1 MKKKNSKKKKIGI
14 FTGYYLP
21 HLGGVERYTEKLIE
35 QLQALNYE
43 IVIVT
48 SNHDDLKSLEV
59 RNVKIY
65 RLPIHSLFKQR
76 YPLPNITKEWKLLY
90 HKIEKENFD
99 FIICN
104 TRFHL
109 TTMIG
114 AKLAKKQCIPAIVIE
129 HGSNHFTVNNK
140 VLDYF
145 GSIYEHCLTNY
156 LKKYISHFYGVSYR
170 CNEWLKHFKI
180 NAKDVLYNAIDDQAY
195 DYYKEKHD
203 PVVDKNKIVITFA
216 GRLIKEKGIYLLLDA
231 FQNLKKRY
239 SNIQLIVAGNGPIL
253 DHLKNS
259 YQDNDIIFRGKLPYD
274 KVMALYN
281 DTDIFVHPSMFPE
294 GLPTAILEAGIM
306 KCAIIAT
313 DRGGTVEVINQKDYG
328 IIMEENRESLEAA
341 LVTLIENEEQREHL
355 KSSIHNRILE
365 QFTWKIT
372 AQKVSKVLE
381 DLKNEK

>member
-1 MKKKNSKKKKIGI
+1 MKKKNNSKKKIGI

-21 HLGGVERYTEKLIE
+21 HLGGVERYTEKLVE
-35 QLQALNYE
+35 QMQILNYDT
-43 IVIVT
+43 VIVT
-48 SNHDDLKSLEV
+48 SNHDNLKSIEK
-59 RNVKIY
+59 NNIKIY
-65 RLPIHSLFKQR
+65 RLPIYNLFKQR
-76 YPLPNITKEWKLLY
+76 YPLPKRNKVWKKLY
-90 HKIEKENFD
+90 KQIEDEKFD

-114 AKLAKKQCIPAIVIE
+114 AKLAKKHHIPAIVIE

-145 GSIYEHCLTNY
+145 GSVYEHALTNN

-170 CNEWLKHFKI
+170 CNEWLKHFNI
-180 NAKDVLYNAIDDQAY
+180 NADGVLYNAIDGQAY
-195 DYYKEKHD
+195 EYYKNSHD
-203 PVVDKNKIVITFA
+203 PVADKNKIVISFA
-216 GRLIKEKGIYLLLDA
+216 GRLIKEKGIYLLLEA
-231 FQNLKKRY
+231 FQSLKDKY
-239 SNIQLIVAGNGPIL
+239 SNIQLIVAGSGPTL
-253 DHLKNS
+253 DHLKKI
-259 YQDNDIIFRGKLPYD
+259 YQDKDIVFRGKLPYD

-313 DRGGTVEVINQKDYG
+313 DRGGTVEVINQEDYG
-328 IIMEENRESLEAA
+328 IIMEENVESLKDSLE
-341 LVTLIENEEQREHL
+341 TLIKNKKQRENL
-355 KSSIHNRILE
+355 KNNIQKRVLE

-372 AQKVSKVLE
+372 AQKVSEVLE
-381 DLKNEK
+381 ELKNER